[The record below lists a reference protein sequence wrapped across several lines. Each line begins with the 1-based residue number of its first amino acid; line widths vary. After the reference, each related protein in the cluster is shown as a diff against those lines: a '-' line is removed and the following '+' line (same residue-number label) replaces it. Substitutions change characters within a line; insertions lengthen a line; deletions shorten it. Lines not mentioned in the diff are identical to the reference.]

1 MGVGATHI
9 DHIVISSND
18 SAATASLFATNLGL
32 EIRRTMSRPGT
43 GAHLEFAKLGE
54 VVLEFGGPPHP
65 VPGAEVK
72 ANLWGFVLA
81 VKDMQ
86 QAVGSLQ
93 TAGYQTSEPRPA
105 VQPGAL
111 ITAVRGGTHGVPFA
125 LIQYNALPI
134 KETAQ

>member
-18 SAATASLFATNLGL
+18 SAATASLFARNLGI
-32 EIRRTMSRPGT
+32 EIRRKMSRPGT

-54 VVLEFGGPPHP
+54 VVLEFGGPPQP

-81 VKDMQ
+81 VPDMQ
-86 QAVGSLQ
+86 HAVGSLRA
-93 TAGYQTSEPRPA
+93 AGYETSDPRPA
-105 VQPGAL
+105 VQPGAV
-111 ITAVRGGTHGVPFA
+111 ISAVKGGTHGVPFA
-125 LIQYNALPI
+125 LIQYNALPV
-134 KETAQ
+134 KE